1 MKQETLNKAKDLEDQ
16 ITRLKRL
23 IDTLYKKEIFKGFF
37 FIQDTPKFDER
48 IWLVY
53 KEYLKKLEKELK
65 NE

>member
-23 IDTLYKKEIFKGFF
+23 IDTLYKEAIFKGFF